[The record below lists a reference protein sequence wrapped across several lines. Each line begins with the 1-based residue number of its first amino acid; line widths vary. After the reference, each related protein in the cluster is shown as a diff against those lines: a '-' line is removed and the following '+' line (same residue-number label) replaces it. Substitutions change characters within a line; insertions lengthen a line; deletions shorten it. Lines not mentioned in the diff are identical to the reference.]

1 MSTRFSR
8 TDSAEIWTHLN
19 ALDDDVQANAAAI
32 VTTGEDVATNEAAVA
47 ALDTRVSHLEQFPR
61 ARGSVSASV
70 AIGANYTQVGGYTE
84 EYDTAN
90 ALNPATGAYVVPVS
104 GLYAITAGVNFGTAA
119 TRRFIQVDVGTAAA
133 GSNTSLARVEGPAT
147 GYSSLTLSTE
157 TLLTAG
163 QTIALVAYTAAAGN
177 IRGDFTPAFFTIRR
191 VA

>member
-8 TDSAEIWTHLN
+8 DDTAEIWTHLN

-32 VTTGEDVATNEAAVA
+32 VTIEEDVAANGAAA
-47 ALDTRVSHLEQFPR
+47 TGLDTRVSHLEQFPR

-70 AIGANYTQVGGYTE
+70 AIGTNYTQVGGYTE
-84 EYDTAN
+84 EYDIAD
-90 ALNPATGAYVVPVS
+90 ALNAATGAYVVPAS
-104 GLYAITAGVNFGTAA
+104 GLYAITAGVNFGTAS

-163 QTIALVAYTAAAGN
+163 QTIALVVYSGAAGN
-177 IRGDFTPAFFTIRR
+177 IRGDFTPAFFTVRQ